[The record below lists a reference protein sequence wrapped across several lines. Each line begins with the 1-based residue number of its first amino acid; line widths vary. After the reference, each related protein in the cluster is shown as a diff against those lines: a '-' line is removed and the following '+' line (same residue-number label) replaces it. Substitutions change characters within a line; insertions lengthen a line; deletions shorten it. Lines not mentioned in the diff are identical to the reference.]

1 MNEKTREIES
11 EDFRRCAEFHGHVC
25 PGLAIGYVAAKN
37 GMAWLQENR
46 SMDEEIVAVVETDA
60 CGVDAV
66 QVLTGCTFG
75 KGNLIHRD
83 YGKQA
88 FTLMGRRSG
97 QGVRLA
103 LKDGALW
110 LDDDHRALMR
120 KIQEDTAT
128 KEDREAF
135 WARHRAKCEAILET
149 PCENLFSMAP
159 SNTDLPAKAKIEP
172 SVRCDACG
180 EPTMPSKMVDA
191 PGRRLCRGCA

>member
-11 EDFRRCAEFHGHVC
+11 EDFRRCAAFHGHVC

-37 GMAWLQENR
+37 GMAWLRENR
-46 SMDEEIVAVVETDA
+46 SVDEEIVAVVETDA

-88 FTLMGRRSG
+88 FTLMGRKSG
-97 QGVRLA
+97 QGVRLV

-128 KEDREAF
+128 QEDREAF
-135 WARHRAKCEAILET
+135 WARHRDKCAEVLDT
-149 PCENLFSMAP
+149 PCEDLFSMAP
-159 SNTDLPAKAKIEP
+159 SNMDLPAKAKIEP
-172 SVRCDACG
+172 SVRCDVCG

-191 PGRRLCRGCA
+191 AGRRLCRGCA